1 MKRKKDKKPFIAI
14 NNVPKVRI
22 VRPANRSFQ
31 LRYHCLTT
39 KQEIRISTGCRD
51 EAVAQAMKRELEA
64 KLLLGLPTKS
74 DAESVYGPEM
84 EFSSFRE
91 QYRTL
96 HLEGLRDGSVV
107 DAESRLD
114 LAEQILR
121 PKTLGELATPFA
133 LQKLQAEL
141 LAGAKS
147 RRKKPRSPHTVRGY
161 MNSVLAA
168 LNWAYTQQWL
178 TEAPR
183 VHKLKVSKLK
193 AMKGRPITAE
203 EFETL
208 LQTVPKV
215 VGESAAASWIFVM
228 RGLWESALRLEEI
241 MHVSWDAPRTIR
253 PVWKEGKLPIL
264 EIPATMQKND
274 TEESIPLLPG
284 FSGLLQRVPVDQRT
298 GWIFNPSQ
306 PALKGGGRRIASRP
320 QAEWVGKVIS
330 RIGKASGIIVEQED
344 ERTGR
349 PKKFVTAHDLR
360 RSCGERLREA
370 GVPPLVIC
378 RVMRHTSWDTTRRHY
393 APGDIQSDAE
403 VLHKIFQG
411 D

>member
-1 MKRKKDKKPFIAI
+1 MKRKKPTRTAR
-14 NNVPKVRI
+14 NVPKVRI
-22 VRPANRSFQ
+22 VCPANRSFQ
-31 LRYHCLTT
+31 LRYHCPET
-39 KQEIRISTGCRD
+39 KLEIRISTGCRD
-51 EAVAQAMKRELEA
+51 EEVAQEMKRELEA
-64 KLLLGLPTKS
+64 KLLLGIPAKS
-74 DAESVYGPEM
+74 ETQSAFGPEM
-84 EFSSFRE
+84 DFSTFRE
-91 QYRTL
+91 HYRKL
-96 HLEGLRDGSVV
+96 HLDGLRDGSAV

-114 LAEQILR
+114 LAEQILH
-121 PKTLGELATPFA
+121 PKTLGEFATPFA

-141 LAGAKS
+141 LSGSRS

-215 VGESAAASWIFVM
+215 VGELAAASWIFVM

-253 PVWKEGKLPIL
+253 PVWREGKLPVL

-284 FSGLLQRVPVDQRT
+284 FNGLLQSVPLDQRT

-306 PALKGGGRRIASRP
+306 PELKGGGRRITSRP

-330 RIGKASGIIVEQED
+330 RIGKASGIVVEQED

-378 RVMRHTSWDTTRRHY
+378 RVMRHSSWDTTRRHY

-403 VLHKIFQG
+403 VLHRIFQG
-411 D
+411 E